1 VEHFPRK
8 VLSGTRIH
16 VLKISRIAVS
26 QSVAL
31 HKALRAT
38 ATRYCAQRYINGVTS
53 HHINFS
59 ASQTGTVT
67 DRGQNEYL
75 RFSALSNAGYEP
87 DGHKKTNQD
96 AFISF
101 VEFGPNPF
109 SKLIKKCGLMPL
121 ILSTK

>member
-1 VEHFPRK
+1 
-8 VLSGTRIH
+8 
-16 VLKISRIAVS
+16 
-26 QSVAL
+26 L

-38 ATRYCAQRYINGVTS
+38 ATRYCAQQYLKEVTN
-53 HHINFS
+53 INFS
-59 ASQTGTVT
+59 APQTGTVT
-67 DRGQNEYL
+67 DKGQNEYL

-109 SKLIKKCGLMPL
+109 STLIENCGLVMDL
-121 ILSTK
+121 NLLMK